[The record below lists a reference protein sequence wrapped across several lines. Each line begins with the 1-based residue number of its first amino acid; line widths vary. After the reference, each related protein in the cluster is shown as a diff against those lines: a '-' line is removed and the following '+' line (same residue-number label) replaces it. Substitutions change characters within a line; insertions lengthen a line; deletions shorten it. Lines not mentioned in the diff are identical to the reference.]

1 MSCSPSSSGAGG
13 TAWSWASQQ
22 PLTAADRLAADRLAV
37 DRIMTDRLTSDNV
50 YTPLS
55 HERVP
60 SISGDAAAPT
70 TEAAVSV
77 YDSSY
82 QRVPPPHSSSSSAAS
97 TEAAVS
103 VYDSGY
109 QRVPPP
115 HSSSSSAASTEA
127 AVSTYDSSYQRVPP
141 PNQSSTTGSYD
152 HSAII
157 DQADQLCTSMTISDT
172 STNTSSTPAGVSLG
186 ILTPPLEIRPE
197 NSILRKQLQGKL
209 GSSYKNETV
218 ICKDCNKML
227 TVKCIMKTCLKSD
240 EVLCEICNMELTV
253 KCILKSC
260 MNKSP

>member
-1 MSCSPSSSGAGG
+1 MSCSPSSGAGG
-13 TAWSWASQQ
+13 TAWSWTSQQ

-77 YDSSY
+77 YDS
-82 QRVPPPHSSSSSAAS
+82 
-97 TEAAVS
+97 
-103 VYDSGY
+103 GY

-127 AVSTYDSSYQRVPP
+127 AASTYDSSYQRVPP
-141 PNQSSTTGSYD
+141 PNQTSATGSYD

-172 STNTSSTPAGVSLG
+172 STNTSSTPAAAAAGVSLG